1 MSGKVTRH
9 SAVVFMTRWCQIK
22 TMNHLHF
29 IYFSITKG
37 IFCTS
42 AAPTHT
48 HFGRRYLLFFW
59 IGLGLQYTLGERG
72 AEWKS
77 QERTGSA
84 IVLSACSHQPTSMI
98 QPPSSCKQ
106 KKPTLSWLCVS
117 FFPSTFFHP
126 YTHATKLHNVCPK
139 DTILH
144 HSPEGTS
151 WQVPGCVTCFPQHG
165 PFLSMARCSCG
176 YSFPPL
182 WFHLLCFGFE
192 LHSAVISSAFWIVWT
207 YGALFLCLLHGMYFS
222 SLTSSLV
229 KRIPYPWKLGTGFRS
244 SRSLFRKTAVWIRVW
259 ALCLYN
265 TLTVSVSSTPCEDLE
280 HSGIAASMSLL

>member
-9 SAVVFMTRWCQIK
+9 SAVIFMTRWCQIK

-29 IYFSITKG
+29 IYFSITKSN
-37 IFCTS
+37 FCTS

-48 HFGRRYLLFFW
+48 HFGMRYLLFFLM
-59 IGLGLQYTLGERG
+59 GLGLQYTLAERG

-117 FFPSTFFHP
+117 FFASTFSHP

-139 DTILH
+139 DIILH
-144 HSPEGTS
+144 HSPPDKSSGVS
-151 WQVPGCVTCFPQHG
+151 PV
-165 PFLSMARCSCG
+165 FLSMAQCSCG

-182 WFHLLCFGFE
+182 CFHLLCFGFE

-207 YGALFLCLLHGMYFS
+207 YGALFLCLLHEMYFS

-229 KRIPYPWKLGTGFRS
+229 KRIPYPLKLGTGFRS

-280 HSGIAASMSLL
+280 HSGIAASMSLP